1 MKLRQSLTSMQ
12 GRRSEYPEYGAVRE
26 YHDDPYYGKGNTKFS
41 KICDQIK
48 TNISNIIVGANS
60 LEKLMKMIGTERDSV
75 ESRDKIHEVSTK
87 TNKIVQETSRQMKTI
102 SSMTGLDRQQKFQ
115 VDRLKNDFQE
125 AVQRFTSLQKRAA
138 EQVKK
143 TFKLSSQKPKP
154 KSSGGWMDDDDDE
167 VKFLEQERKREEQ
180 QIQDQIIEDDLTLIR
195 DREERIRQ
203 LESDILDV
211 NEIFKDLATMVNEQG
226 ETIDSIEG
234 NVDKAYTNVET
245 GTSQLAKAA
254 EYQKKSRKKMCILL
268 VILVIIAAVVT
279 IIIVASVKS

>member
-1 MKLRQSLTSMQ
+1 
-12 GRRSEYPEYGAVRE
+12 
-26 YHDDPYYGKGNTKFS
+26 
-41 KICDQIK
+41 
-48 TNISNIIVGANS
+48 
-60 LEKLMKMIGTERDSV
+60 
-75 ESRDKIHEVSTK
+75 
-87 TNKIVQETSRQMKTI
+87 
-102 SSMTGLDRQQKFQ
+102 
-115 VDRLKNDFQE
+115 
-125 AVQRFTSLQKRAA
+125 
-138 EQVKK
+138 
-143 TFKLSSQKPKP
+143 
-154 KSSGGWMDDDDDE
+154 MDDDDDE

>member
-1 MKLRQSLTSMQ
+1 MQ

-26 YHDDPYYGKGNTKFS
+26 YHDDPSYGKGNSKFS

-87 TNKIVQETSRQMKTI
+87 TNKIVQETSRQIKTI

-143 TFKLSSQKPKP
+143 TIKLTSPKAKP

-234 NVDKAYTNVET
+234 NVDKAYTNVEA

-254 EYQKKSRKKMCILL
+254 EYQRKSRKKMCILL
-268 VILVIIAAVVT
+268 VILVIIVAVVT